1 MLKRFFEKAISSSIP
16 VPAYKI
22 VDFIAKYDGTFVRLN
37 CFNSLYDELE
47 PRVKEFK
54 ESVLRDTPNLSI
66 FDKLPFSVWN
76 YKGDK
81 FNCLIFSLDLVNGRY
96 STVISHN
103 IPFLTILQIGQDI
116 YVSKFGN
123 ASDTISI
130 NNIKNIINTC
140 VENKLF
146 PSNYKVH
153 SLTNDIIEKPF
164 NFLTRSR
171 QLVYRLLI
179 EETEKTNKFNTG
191 LGEST
196 IWKNGKP
203 SGITFNIQ
211 TQPFE
216 LQIQEA
222 KIKTWEIDSYSNVFI
237 SGDYFVYTRFG
248 EELISEYDYYR
259 PAISIYKYDDVL
271 VNELFDLYFNGHI
284 IGEYNSNEPYYYYC
298 LRYITPDLKTIANLP
313 QKFEDKM
320 KSFLEKRLQNE
331 IDNNIDIDYVI
342 KNIKGQLVSLQNFK
356 LRNQDL
362 LMEALSKYQE
372 VEVV

>member
-1 MLKRFFEKAISSSIP
+1 MLKRFFEKAISSSVP

-130 NNIKNIINTC
+130 NNIKNIINRG
-140 VENKLF
+140 VESESF
-146 PSNYKVH
+146 PSKYKVH

-164 NFLTRSR
+164 DFLTRSR
-171 QLVYRLLI
+171 QLVYRLSI

-203 SGITFNIQ
+203 SGVAFNIQ
-211 TQPFE
+211 TPPFE
-216 LQIQEA
+216 LLIKEA
-222 KIKTWEIDSYSNVFI
+222 KITTWELDDYGDIFI
-237 SGDYFVYTRFG
+237 SGDYFVFTGLG
-248 EELISEYDYYR
+248 EELISESNYYT
-259 PAISIYKYDDVL
+259 PSISIYKYDDIL
-271 VNELFDLYFNGHI
+271 LNELFDLYFNSHI
-284 IGEYNSNEPYYYYC
+284 IGEYNSNEPYDYYC
-298 LRYITPDLKTIANLP
+298 RHYITPDLRTIANLP

-331 IDNNIDIDYVI
+331 IDKNIDIDYVI
-342 KNIKGQLVSLQNFK
+342 KNIKEQLVSLQNFK

-362 LMEALSKYQE
+362 LREALSKYQE